1 MTGPE
6 IKTKRVPVLRLGV
19 RIGVSHPSA
28 RRTGQDDRMSFRLP
42 RRIAALL
49 LIVAAGLAAAGVA
62 GGSPGTD
69 PAALAAELVAADQA
83 LRSPSSS
90 EEALLVAAR
99 RQQVAYRTLGA
110 HPEWDSITRPQI
122 PPTLL
127 GVYDRNIDARRA
139 LMALTD
145 PKSTLPAWRVVAP
158 VPAGEL
164 LDCYRAAE
172 AASRVPWNYLAAINF
187 VETGFGRINGVSDD
201 AAQGPMQFLPSTF
214 AAYGNGGDIH
224 SPRDAIMAA
233 GRMLAANGFA
243 TNRDRAIWGYNHSD
257 HYVRAVNDYA
267 AVLAADPAA
276 FGGYY
281 RWDTYY
287 RTTAGDLMLP
297 IGYASATRIPVA
309 EYLAAHP
316 Q

>member
-1 MTGPE
+1 M
-6 IKTKRVPVLRLGV
+6 L
-19 RIGVSHPSA
+19 A
-28 RRTGQDDRMSFRLP
+28 
-42 RRIAALL
+42 
-49 LIVAAGLAAAGVA
+49 LAAAAVPVA
-62 GGSPGTD
+62 AAPGAD
-69 PAALAAELVAADQA
+69 PAAIAADLVAADQA
-83 LRSPSSS
+83 LRNPSAP
-90 EEALLVAAR
+90 EQVLAAAAR

-110 HPEWDSITRPQI
+110 HPEWDAIARPQI
-122 PPTLL
+122 PAALL

-145 PKSTLPAWRVVAP
+145 PKSTLPAWRVVPP

-172 AASRVPWNYLAAINF
+172 AASGVPWNYLAAINF

-233 GRMLAANGFA
+233 GRLLAANGFA

-257 HYVRAVNDYA
+257 YYVRAVNDYA
-267 AVLAADPAA
+267 AVLAADPAGFA
-276 FGGYY
+276 AYH

-287 RTTAGDLMLP
+287 RTTAGDLLLP